1 MVMMIMIVV
10 ATRPMDVARL
20 SMCRIMAMMS
30 VWLMMI
36 MIVVAT
42 WTMDMP
48 RLTMWWIFLG
58 RFWFLG
64 IILA

>member
-10 ATRPMDVARL
+10 TTRPMNVTRL
-20 SMCRIMAMMS
+20 SMCRIMAI
-30 VWLMMI
+30 VAVCLMMI

-58 RFWFLG
+58 RFCFLG